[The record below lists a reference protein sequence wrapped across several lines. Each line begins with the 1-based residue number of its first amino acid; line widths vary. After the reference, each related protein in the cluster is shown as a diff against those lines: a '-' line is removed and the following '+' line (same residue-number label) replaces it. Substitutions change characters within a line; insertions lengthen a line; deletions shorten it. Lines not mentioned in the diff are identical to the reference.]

1 MYTSSNLIEYFKVY
15 SYSII
20 VFFYYFL
27 FDTYLIEFPF
37 PSNLLLLIKIQMKID
52 SLDFVFNYTPCIK
65 RLFKIYVSNEQAM
78 HPGHK
83 SVNEWFH
90 FLFKCY
96 NHLSVAY
103 NYCKFLII
111 RKYLTP
117 QVLCFASNR
126 EIKNREQQFSY
137 NFIKFK
143 TV

>member
-15 SYSII
+15 SLQSII

-37 PSNLLLLIKIQMKID
+37 PSNLLLLIKIQIKID

-65 RLFKIYVSNEQAM
+65 RLFKIYVSNKQAM

-83 SVNEWFH
+83 SVNDFT
-90 FLFKCY
+90 FYKCY
-96 NHLSVAY
+96 NQLSVAY
-103 NYCKFLII
+103 NYCKFLSI

-126 EIKNREQQFSY
+126 EI
-137 NFIKFK
+137 
-143 TV
+143 